1 MSEDGG
7 RVGRARR
14 AAVRAA
20 TAARSVEEFFDVV
33 MTALAPLLPFDIWA
47 GVTVDPATLMNT
59 GGNYRNAVPES
70 LMPRM
75 LDIEYRE
82 GDVNLLPDLARR
94 PSPVGLLS
102 REAGD
107 LLAHSPRYQDIVRPL
122 GYRDELRVAL
132 RDRHGVWGALVLGR
146 ERDAPAFDDTDL
158 ATAATLAQPLGDA
171 LRRLQVTRQAWRPPS
186 PSAPGLLLLDVGYQ
200 VLHRSPTAGL
210 WLDELLGGDRAPL
223 GERRTGLP
231 PALCAVAAAVRAP
244 AAAGGSFTS
253 WAHTRTLG
261 PARLHAWSLS
271 EGHGRSRAADRDGST
286 EREGAADRERAVVAV
301 AIESARPEE
310 RASFLVTAYGL
321 TPRERTVTELV
332 LRGHSTA
339 EISRL
344 TRVSPHTVQDHLKAV
359 FDKTGVRS
367 RRDLVA
373 TLFARHYRPALG
385 QDTDASAAGP
395 GA

>member
-7 RVGRARR
+7 RVGRGRR
-14 AAVRAA
+14 AALRAVA
-20 TAARSVEEFFDVV
+20 TARNVEEFFEAV
-33 MTALAPLLPFDIWA
+33 MTTLAPSLPCDIWA
-47 GVTVDPATLMNT
+47 GVTVDPETLMNT
-59 GGNYRNAVPES
+59 GGNYRHAVPEA

-107 LLAHSPRYQDIVRPL
+107 LLARSPRYQDIVRPL

-132 RDRHGVWGALVLGR
+132 RDRHGVWGALILGR
-146 ERDAPAFDDTDL
+146 GPDTRPFDDADL
-158 ATAATLAQPLGDA
+158 AAAATLAQPLGDA
-171 LRRLQVTRQAWRPPS
+171 LRRLHVTRQARQASS
-186 PSAPGLLLLDVGYQ
+186 PTAPGLLLLDAGYR
-200 VLHRSPTAGL
+200 VLHRSPTAGP
-210 WLDELLGGDRAPL
+210 WLDELGDGDRFPR
-223 GERRTGLP
+223 GDGRTGLP

-244 AAAGGSFTS
+244 AAGGSVTS

-261 PARLHAWSLS
+261 PARLHAWSLA
-271 EGHGRSRAADRDGST
+271 EDHDRSAALDRG
-286 EREGAADRERAVVAV
+286 GAVVAV
-301 AIESARPEE
+301 AIEPARPEE
-310 RASFLVTAYGL
+310 RTSFLCTAYGL
-321 TPRERTVTELV
+321 TPRERTITELV
-332 LRGHSTA
+332 LRGHATT
-339 EISRL
+339 EISHL

-373 TLFARHYRPALG
+373 ALFARHYRPALER
-385 QDTDASAAGP
+385 DAAASAARP
-395 GA
+395 TT